1 MKKKHLRMKKSA
13 KICIVVIIIV
23 IICLFFM
30 FNKQSSPSQKN
41 EVVNTSTPKV
51 TETIS
56 TETYD
61 FNSYKEINPEYLGE
75 LSFDSG
81 LIVEH
86 TVQTTDNEKY
96 LNYAWNLEQSSHG
109 SVYLDYRNKL
119 EDQNLIFYGHYV
131 YADES
136 LIFGPLHELTNQEKY
151 EANKNITLRLENE
164 ERHYVVTNVYY
175 YEMNSDTLKYYEP
188 NYDEAFFE
196 IYMKAVKEKQFYETG
211 EELSFEDH
219 WITLQTCVRNR
230 NDLRLIVL
238 AKEIK

>member
-1 MKKKHLRMKKSA
+1 MKKKHLKMKKNA
-13 KICIVVIIIV
+13 KIIIIITICIVAIISL
-23 IICLFFM
+23 LFA
-30 FNKQSSPSQKN
+30 FNKKPTEENKVS
-41 EVVNTSTPKV
+41 NTTPEI
-51 TETIS
+51 TETAS
-56 TETYD
+56 GETYD
-61 FNSYKEINPEYLGE
+61 FSSYKKINPEYLGE

-81 LIVEH
+81 LIVEKA
-86 TVQTTDNEKY
+86 VQTTDNEKY

-136 LIFGPLHELTNQEKY
+136 LIFGPLHELIKQENY

-175 YEMNSDTLKYYEP
+175 YEMNSETLKYYHP
-188 NYDEAFFE
+188 NYDEEYFE
-196 IYMKAVKEKQFYETG
+196 TYINAVKEKQFYDTK
-211 EELSFEDH
+211 EELSFDDN
-219 WITLQTCVRNR
+219 WITLQTCVRDR

-238 AKEIK
+238 AKQI